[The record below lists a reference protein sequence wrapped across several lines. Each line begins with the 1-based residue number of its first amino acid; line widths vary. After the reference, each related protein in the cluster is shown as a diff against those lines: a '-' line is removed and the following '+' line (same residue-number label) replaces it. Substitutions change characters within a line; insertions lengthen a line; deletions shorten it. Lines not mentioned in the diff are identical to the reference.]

1 MERKL
6 MNLKNKKFL
15 LTGGTGFIGSIIAR
29 EILRYGGKLIIT
41 TTTEKKLKRFKS
53 SLPSKYKL
61 NCEGIVV
68 DLNNENE
75 IENLM
80 QIIKK
85 KYKYLNGIINN
96 AYGGNTGSIQNIKKI
111 DFLRATN
118 LNLYAPFKIIKD
130 LKHLL
135 IKGANRSKN
144 SSSIVNIGS
153 MYGSVSPDSK
163 IYKTLKDQNPVH
175 YGSTKAGL
183 IQMTKYLACNLDGK
197 KIRVNCISPG
207 PIPNKKASKDFIRK
221 LITKTPAQRI
231 GKPIE
236 IALPVIFLL
245 SDFSSYVN
253 GTNIPVD
260 GGWTSW

>member
-1 MERKL
+1 
-6 MNLKNKKFL
+6 
-15 LTGGTGFIGSIIAR
+15 
-29 EILRYGGKLIIT
+29 
-41 TTTEKKLKRFKS
+41 
-53 SLPSKYKL
+53 
-61 NCEGIVV
+61 
-68 DLNNENE
+68 
-75 IENLM
+75 
-80 QIIKK
+80 
-85 KYKYLNGIINN
+85 
-96 AYGGNTGSIQNIKKI
+96 
-111 DFLRATN
+111 
-118 LNLYAPFKIIKD
+118 
-130 LKHLL
+130 
-135 IKGANRSKN
+135 
-144 SSSIVNIGS
+144 